1 MKRRKSNIG
10 HGPVRGFESPEGRNQ
25 RQLRVGEAVRHALVR
40 ILERAH
46 FRDPDLQDVSV
57 TVSEVRVSPD
67 LHNATAFVLPL
78 GGANRDNVI
87 AALRRASPYL
97 RGQLAHEIEFRTVPI
112 LSIEADTS
120 FDYATHIDTLL
131 RQSEVSRDLEAKDDE
146 SDDDSGDVDDTTTDG
161 KDRHGR

>member
-1 MKRRKSNIG
+1 MKHRKHASG
-10 HGPVRGFESPEGRNQ
+10 RGPEAPEGRSQ

-67 LHNATAFVLPL
+67 LRNATAFVLPL
-78 GGANRDNVI
+78 GGANKETVI
-87 AALRRASPYL
+87 AALRRAVPYL
-97 RGQLAHEIEFRTVPI
+97 RGQLAHEVDLRLVPN

-120 FDYATHIDTLL
+120 FEYATHIESLL
-131 RQSEVSRDLEAKDDE
+131 RRGDVARDLPAETDETDEDRPARSDRDD
-146 SDDDSGDVDDTTTDG
+146 
-161 KDRHGR
+161 R